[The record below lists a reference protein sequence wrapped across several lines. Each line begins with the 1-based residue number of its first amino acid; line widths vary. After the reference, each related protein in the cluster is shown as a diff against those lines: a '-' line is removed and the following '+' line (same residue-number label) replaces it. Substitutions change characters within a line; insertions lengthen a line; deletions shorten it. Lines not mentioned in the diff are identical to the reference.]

1 MNHHKYLAIIGS
13 AGIISFLAWIV
24 VINKMDPFESTGLA
38 LTLFLVSLFFALA
51 CTFTVIGFYLRM
63 WLNKNEIFYGHINIA
78 FRQGVLL
85 ALIAVGCMIF
95 QLLDVLTWWSGLL
108 LIATLTLV
116 EFYAMAKEQ

>member
-1 MNHHKYLAIIGS
+1 MNHHKYLAIIGT

-38 LTLFLVSLFFALA
+38 LTLFFVSLFFALA
-51 CTFTVIGFYLRM
+51 CAFAVAGFYIRL
-63 WLNKNEIFYGHINIA
+63 WVNKNEVYYGHINIA
-78 FRQGVLL
+78 FRQGSLL
-85 ALIAVGCMIF
+85 ALIAVGCLVF
-95 QLLDVLTWWSGLL
+95 QLLGVLTWWSGML